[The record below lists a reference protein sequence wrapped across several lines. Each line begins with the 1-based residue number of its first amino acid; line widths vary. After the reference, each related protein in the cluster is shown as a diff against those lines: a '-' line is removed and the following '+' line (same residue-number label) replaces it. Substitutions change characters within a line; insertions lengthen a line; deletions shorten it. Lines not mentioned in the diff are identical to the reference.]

1 LRDGIS
7 FSSKAFNRLSASANT
22 LQSLDFK
29 PTIDEWLIDFAM
41 HFFER
46 LCGTLESVQG
56 SIDLSNDIDRRSRI
70 ESLYWSASTLLQ
82 VFQPSF
88 SIGVFFLPL
97 SLRTTFKLFWSL
109 DASTSDK
116 RRNRR
121 SDRLV
126 RVVMYVNHEVSFS
139 IQLTVELVPPNTA
152 EYVSSH

>member
-56 SIDLSNDIDRRSRI
+56 SIDLSNDIDRRSRDRVALLVGFYAPPGL
-70 ESLYWSASTLLQ
+70 SAKLLYRRFLSTPVAADDL
-82 VFQPSF
+82 
-88 SIGVFFLPL
+88 
-97 SLRTTFKLFWSL
+97 
-109 DASTSDK
+109 
-116 RRNRR
+116 
-121 SDRLV
+121 
-126 RVVMYVNHEVSFS
+126 
-139 IQLTVELVPPNTA
+139 
-152 EYVSSH
+152 